1 MKQLSINYL
10 ALVNTII
17 FSLIYG
23 LAFLVFKTFFVTTAA
38 FIIFSIMSL
47 IIYVNI
53 LRKFI
58 LEVLCLEETR
68 FSEFFIYFLMYL
80 ITALV
85 IILPFFSESEI
96 VLESKVLRNMIIV
109 FASILLTKYTIY
121 MFLGPWHDLK
131 TKIIHKRHFD
141 NVEYN
146 PLVSV
151 MIPAWNEG
159 VGVLG
164 TVESIM
170 QSSYR
175 NVEIVLVND
184 GSTDNSD
191 QKIREYLEEYA
202 KTPDRDIA
210 IQYVYQQ
217 NTGKGGALNRAVSQ
231 ARGEILLSIDADCVV
246 DKDAIK
252 EFVEVFKDPEVYASV
267 GNVKIGNKDN
277 SVGIIQFLEFLF
289 SFYFK
294 RADAMLGSIYIIGGA
309 AGAFRR
315 EIFEK
320 LGGYSEGNIT
330 EDIELSVRIQDLGL
344 KIEYASKALVYTEG
358 ASDIQSLK
366 KQRLRWK
373 KGRFQTFYQYKHM
386 FFSRNPRHNKI
397 LTWIIMPLSMVQ
409 EVSLLLEIPFVIL
422 LFVLSMTNS
431 DFTSYMSGILVV
443 GMMFVV
449 QMLFYEKSVRKISF
463 LLLAPIGWML
473 FYVTTYVEVYA
484 LIKSIESFVFKKEV
498 TWQRWERKGVGVK
511 VQ

>member
-1 MKQLSINYL
+1 MSKLPINF
-10 ALVNTII
+10 LVLLNTII
-17 FSLIYG
+17 FSFIYG
-23 LAFLVFKTFFVTTAA
+23 LVFLIFKTYFSTTAA
-38 FIIFSIMSL
+38 LVVFSIMSL
-47 IIYVNI
+47 ILYVNI
-53 LRKFI
+53 LRKFV
-58 LEVLCLEETR
+58 LEIFYLEETR

-80 ITALV
+80 ITASV
-85 IILPFFSESEI
+85 VILPLFSDSVI
-96 VLESKVLRNMIIV
+96 VLESALLRNIIII

-131 TKIIHKRHFD
+131 TKIIHKKHFD
-141 NVEYN
+141 QVDYN
-146 PLVSV
+146 PLVSI

-164 TVESIM
+164 TVKSIM

-175 NVEIVLVND
+175 NIEIVLIND
-184 GSTDNSD
+184 GSTDDSD
-191 QKIREYLEEYA
+191 QKIREFLAEYA
-202 KTPDRDIA
+202 SSPKRDIA

-231 ARGEILLSIDADCVV
+231 AQGEILLSIDADCVV
-246 DKDAIK
+246 DKDAVK
-252 EFVEVFKDPEVYASV
+252 EFVEVFKDPEIYAAV

-277 SVGIIQFLEFLF
+277 PVGIIQFLEFLF

-294 RADAMLGSIYIIGGA
+294 RADAVLGSIYIIGGA

-344 KIEYASKALVYTEG
+344 KIEYASKAIVHTEG
-358 ASDIQSLK
+358 ANDIKSLK

-386 FFSRNPRHNKI
+386 FFSRNPRHNKV
-397 LTWIIMPLSMVQ
+397 LTWVIMPLSMVQ

-422 LFVLSMTNS
+422 LFVLSLANS
-431 DFTSYMSGILVV
+431 DFSSYMSGILVV

-449 QMLFYEKSVRKISF
+449 QMLFYEKSVRKLSF
-463 LLLAPIGWML
+463 LLLAPIGWIL

-498 TWQRWERKGVGVK
+498 SWQRWERKGVGIK

>member
-1 MKQLSINYL
+1 MNKLPVNFLVL
-10 ALVNTII
+10 ANTII

-23 LAFLVFKTFFVTTAA
+23 LAFLIFKTYFTTTAG
-38 FIIFSIMSL
+38 IVIFSIMSL
-47 IIYVNI
+47 ILYVNI
-53 LRKFI
+53 LRKFA
-58 LEVLCLEETR
+58 LEMFSLEETR

-80 ITALV
+80 ITISV
-85 IILPFFSESEI
+85 VVLPFFSDTEI
-96 VLESKVLRNMIIV
+96 VFDSKVIKNLIIV

-131 TKIIHKRHFD
+131 TKIIHKKHFD

-164 TVESIM
+164 TIKSVM

-175 NVEIVLVND
+175 NIEIVVIND

-191 QKIREYLEEYA
+191 QKIREFLAEYA
-202 KTPDRDIA
+202 STPDRDIS

-231 ARGEILLSIDADCVV
+231 AQGEILLSIDADCVV
-246 DKDAIK
+246 DKDAVK
-252 EFVEVFKDPEVYASV
+252 EFVEVFKDPDVYASV
-267 GNVKIGNKDN
+267 GNVKIGNKDT
-277 SVGIIQFLEFLF
+277 SVGIVQFLEFLF

-294 RADAMLGSIYIIGGA
+294 RADAVLGSIYIIGGA

-344 KIEYASKALVYTEG
+344 KIEYASKAIVYTEG
-358 ASDIQSLK
+358 ASDINSLK

-373 KGRFQTFYQYKHM
+373 KGRFQTFYQYRHM

-397 LTWIIMPLSMVQ
+397 LTWVIMPLSMVQ
-409 EVSLLLEIPFVIL
+409 EISLLLEIPFVIL
-422 LFVLSMTNS
+422 LFVLSFTNS
-431 DFTSYMSGILVV
+431 DFSSYMSGILVV

-449 QMLFYEKSVRKISF
+449 QMLFYEKSVRKVSF
-463 LLLAPIGWML
+463 LLLAPIGWIL
-473 FYVTTYVEVYA
+473 FYVTTYVEVHA

-498 TWQRWERKGVGVK
+498 TWQRWERKGVGIK
-511 VQ
+511 TQ